1 MKTIKVYLI
10 LLLLAG
16 SVCMYADGLTAT
28 LQHGDE
34 MTFYLGTSGLQAA
47 YDAASDGDIIT
58 LSSGQFI
65 AVSSIEKSV
74 RIVGAYGLDATDSYG
89 TFIYGE
95 TTIVANNV
103 TLEGMYFQSA
113 VTLGEISNCTIKRCY
128 LSNNFNQSGTH
139 TNTLVDECV
148 IQFDYAI
155 ATGNNYSIK
164 NSTINQFS
172 AYNTAANVAN
182 ITNCYIHYVNTS
194 ICAVYKNNILRTNSG
209 NYSGTTP
216 ITFSAPSEFYNNY
229 FYRTNYNSYSG
240 VHEISFATGCVNI
253 GNTSSQRISTSEH
266 LYPDTTSYNIKG
278 GDGTPI
284 GMKGGEGFNP
294 YPGIPRVVSAT
305 IDAQSDDKGKL
316 NATINVKA
324 EK

>member
-164 NSTINQFS
+164 NSTINITS
-172 AYNTAANVAN
+172 AAPGERPFIISAAATGMLPVEQMYIGTA
-182 ITNCYIHYVNTS
+182 TTSMTS
-194 ICAVYKNNILRTNSG
+194 ICNNGCLPKERKNS
-209 NYSGTTP
+209 SGTT
-216 ITFSAPSEFYNNY
+216 TLMRA
-229 FYRTNYNSYSG
+229 
-240 VHEISFATGCVNI
+240 
-253 GNTSSQRISTSEH
+253 
-266 LYPDTTSYNIKG
+266 
-278 GDGTPI
+278 
-284 GMKGGEGFNP
+284 
-294 YPGIPRVVSAT
+294 AT
-305 IDAQSDDKGKL
+305 IRPMSRRSPMS
-316 NATINVKA
+316 
-324 EK
+324 